1 MYVITI
7 IIDNFNFCNTHR
19 LYDQLEEVKQKRA
32 YKAREAQ
39 KVDVQARRKEY
50 GSKLLARSKKSS

>member
-1 MYVITI
+1 VWDTGYYSLTI
-7 IIDNFNFCNTHR
+7 YLIHR
-19 LYDQLEEVKQKRA
+19 LYGQLEEVKQKRA